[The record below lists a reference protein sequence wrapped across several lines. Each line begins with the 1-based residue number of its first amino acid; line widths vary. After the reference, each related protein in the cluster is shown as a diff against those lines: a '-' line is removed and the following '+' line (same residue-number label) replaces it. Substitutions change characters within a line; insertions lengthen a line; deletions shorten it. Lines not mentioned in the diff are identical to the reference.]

1 MWEPAAVKQNIV
13 AVYRL
18 QKYLGRS
25 WQTDKKAGISGSW
38 NEIHVCREDLRLTWS
53 LAVVMNFRISVI
65 LFALMTVCV
74 EVDCR
79 RSPRSYGRRSC
90 NCIFCFVCKDCN
102 TVEDMQR
109 VKCETKCFIEEFVN
123 GTVNRGC
130 LDGSPTSECDA
141 NLGKYGTKQCC
152 RSDDCNASTNLRVAV
167 SSVAS
172 VLLTVKIF
180 QIFLQ

>member
-1 MWEPAAVKQNIV
+1 MKFMFAERIYVS
-13 AVYRL
+13 
-18 QKYLGRS
+18 LGLWLLS
-25 WQTDKKAGISGSW
+25 W
-38 NEIHVCREDLRLTWS
+38 
-53 LAVVMNFRISVI
+53 I
-65 LFALMTVCV
+65 LEF
-74 EVDCR
+74 
-79 RSPRSYGRRSC
+79 RSYYLRWWRFVLKLIVGGVLEVTVGDHVTAFSV
-90 NCIFCFVCKDCN
+90 FVCKDCN

>member
-74 EVDCR
+74 EGELHIYIRCQPWDLFFYVVKDLVT
-79 RSPRSYGRRSC
+79 RSIY
-90 NCIFCFVCKDCN
+90 
-102 TVEDMQR
+102 T
-109 VKCETKCFIEEFVN
+109 
-123 GTVNRGC
+123 
-130 LDGSPTSECDA
+130 
-141 NLGKYGTKQCC
+141 
-152 RSDDCNASTNLRVAV
+152 
-167 SSVAS
+167 
-172 VLLTVKIF
+172 
-180 QIFLQ
+180 